1 MISRRNLGMTAVL
14 ASAAIGLAYEVAAQA
29 PHAAMP
35 AQAEALPADLLRRM
49 QEDPNT
55 PAAGNSLGAITVT
68 EFFDYRCPYCRT
80 MQPVLEKLVA
90 KDRRVRLVF
99 KDWPIFGGVSIYAA
113 RVAIAS
119 QWQGK
124 YAAVHK
130 ALFALPRAMDE
141 AAVRK
146 AVLDT
151 GVELAQLDR
160 DLAARG
166 AEIESAL
173 NRTSEEAHAI
183 GFRGTPGFV
192 VGSMAMPGA
201 LSESQMAA
209 LVNQAAAP

>member
-1 MISRRNLGMTAVL
+1 MISRRNLGTAAVL
-14 ASAAIGLAYEVAAQA
+14 ATAAIGLASEVAAQA

-35 AQAEALPADLLRRM
+35 AQAEALPAGLLRRM

-55 PAAGNSLGAITVT
+55 PAAGNSLGAVTVT

-80 MQPVLEKLVA
+80 MQPVLETLVA

-99 KDWPIFGGVSIYAA
+99 KDWPIFGGISVYAA
-113 RVAIAS
+113 RVAVAS

-146 AVLDT
+146 AALDT
-151 GVELAQLDR
+151 GVNLAQLDR

-192 VGSMAMPGA
+192 VGSRAMPGA
-201 LSESQMAA
+201 LTESQMAA

>member
-1 MISRRNLGMTAVL
+1 
-14 ASAAIGLAYEVAAQA
+14 
-29 PHAAMP
+29 
-35 AQAEALPADLLRRM
+35 M

>member
-1 MISRRNLGMTAVL
+1 MISRRNLGTAAVL

-29 PHAAMP
+29 PHVAMP

-55 PAAGNSLGAITVT
+55 PVAGNSLGAVTVT

-99 KDWPIFGGVSIYAA
+99 KDWPIFGGISVYAA

-146 AVLDT
+146 AASAPAWTWHSSIAIWLHA
-151 GVELAQLDR
+151 AQRLKARSTAPARKRTRSASVARRALWSDR
-160 DLAARG
+160 WRCQ
-166 AEIESAL
+166 E
-173 NRTSEEAHAI
+173 R
-183 GFRGTPGFV
+183 
-192 VGSMAMPGA
+192 
-201 LSESQMAA
+201 
-209 LVNQAAAP
+209 

>member
-1 MISRRNLGMTAVL
+1 MISRRNLGTAAVL
-14 ASAAIGLAYEVAAQA
+14 ASAAIGFAYEVAAQA
-29 PHAAMP
+29 PHAALP

-55 PAAGNSLGAITVT
+55 PTAGNSLGAVTIT

-80 MQPVLEKLVA
+80 MQAVLEKLVA
-90 KDRRVRLVF
+90 KDRRVRLVL
-99 KDWPIFGGVSIYAA
+99 KDWPIFGGISIYAA

-146 AVLDT
+146 AALDT
-151 GVELAQLDR
+151 GVDLAQLDR

-166 AEIESAL
+166 SEIESAL

-201 LSESQMAA
+201 LTESQMAA